1 MLTKITLF
9 GISYDDNFQLWIK
22 ICLVRNS
29 LQIYFYAIKFF
40 QRIRDFFLGKHI
52 MNFHLWFEKES
63 IWNCMFSFT
72 LHIIFMRLKI
82 WRSWSMVSKT
92 CTIKVTPMLSAVY
105 YHRWVVP
112 LGDSNIKYPIRT
124 QYEVFTNNFW
134 RGKGKNSAPRMSCF
148 KTSWI
153 DETIIQIWTNFHF
166 DVALLWETHPVSF
179 CLLQI
184 YVIGL
189 YTRWSKPLMKNISFR

>member
-1 MLTKITLF
+1 MCNSTSCLILQHKLTSKIKHSQFSFIVNKITLF

-40 QRIRDFFLGKHI
+40 QRIRDFFLGKLV

-134 RGKGKNSAPRMSCF
+134 RGKGKNCE
-148 KTSWI
+148 W
-153 DETIIQIWTNFHF
+153 
-166 DVALLWETHPVSF
+166 VALKHLE
-179 CLLQI
+179 
-184 YVIGL
+184 
-189 YTRWSKPLMKNISFR
+189 